1 MKVGGRIIQNKNIL
15 VKTDKTF
22 SATYKKHYIEISLH
36 KKEEGSNP
44 EWSCDV
50 WHFNGSYAVQAIV
63 QRCTIY
69 DAIVYSL
76 DGALL

>member
-1 MKVGGRIIQNKNIL
+1 MKFGGRIIQNKNISAYTEE
-15 VKTDKTF
+15 VF

-36 KKEEGSNP
+36 KQEKGVNP

-50 WHFNGSYAVQAIV
+50 WGFDGSWAVQSIV

-76 DGALL
+76 NGALL